1 MYHQWLLAS
10 TEVRLY
16 PLIIGAIKKNY
27 KSTYTALEI
36 NKLNETEF
44 SFMVKHGLFLFR

>member
-16 PLIIGAIKKNY
+16 PLIIGAIKKKLQIY
-27 KSTYTALEI
+27 IYSLR
-36 NKLNETEF
+36 NK
-44 SFMVKHGLFLFR
+44 